1 MYGKFVYLCGAN
13 DQLTAMPIVSY
24 IIPVY
29 NVGPYLR
36 ECVDSCLGQNGN
48 HDYEIVLVDDGSTD
62 DSGAICDEYASSHDN
77 VKVVHQPNAGLPAAR
92 NKGLSVAT
100 GQRVLFVDSDDFV
113 SPDQLSVCLGA
124 VNRYGDVDM
133 VQFAY
138 EYVKHTGESMGK
150 VKGAK
155 CNNLYT
161 DITRYG
167 NDGNYKPVSVGYL
180 INRSLL
186 DGHDLRFDETLR
198 ATEDAHFTLRY
209 LFYCKRIVT
218 ISDVLYY
225 YRQRPGSIMN
235 QRVNY
240 RVPYHHLKVAELL
253 MAFFHDQSSGGDYPR
268 FFKKQTTQLVVSFL
282 KKLYKFEGN
291 DKRRAYADYAK
302 FKQYAKNYPGSLVG
316 GFNMGVAKLNISL
329 YRRMR
334 RFFHGKL

>member
-24 IIPVY
+24 IVPVY

-62 DSGAICDEYASSHDN
+62 DSGAICDEYASSHDD
-77 VKVVHQPNAGLPAAR
+77 VRVV
-92 NKGLSVAT
+92 
-100 GQRVLFVDSDDFV
+100 
-113 SPDQLSVCLGA
+113 
-124 VNRYGDVDM
+124 DVDM

-186 DGHDLRFDETLR
+186 EGHDLRFDETLR

-316 GFNMGVAKLNISL
+316 GFNMGGARLTITNVQFHA
-329 YRRMR
+329 YRIDYSSDI
-334 RFFHGKL
+334 